1 MHPTGLGT
9 SRELHG
15 ALLPI
20 PALDADLLTDLAAQ
34 VHRHKLA
41 NRDTCLLNGERA
53 IGLGEPLDLVVGVE
67 ITARSAGR
75 HLRPSDVIHRIV
87 NSASLPA
94 RAPHVDDREPPPT
107 FPT

>member
-1 MHPTGLGT
+1 
-9 SRELHG
+9 
-15 ALLPI
+15 
-20 PALDADLLTDLAAQ
+20 
-34 VHRHKLA
+34 
-41 NRDTCLLNGERA
+41 
-53 IGLGEPLDLVVGVE
+53 VVGVE

-94 RAPHVDDREPPPT
+94 RAPHVDDRDLQPPPT